1 MADVFDLVDAKV
13 QGDYI
18 AELQKADEPYLGA
31 ELFPSRKQ
39 MSLDL
44 KFIAGYKGIPISLK
58 PSTLG
63 SRAFV
68 RDRIGAVVVQNEIPF
83 FREQMNIDE
92 RTRRQLVKA
101 ENDATDPYTREIL
114 RDIFNDTKRLTDG
127 ANVVPERMRMSLLF
141 TGKFYIAG
149 PDKDGKQP
157 IYSYNYDP
165 NGDWAKKNVK
175 TLVGQAKW
183 SDHENSDPMQD
194 LQDAIDN
201 AADMGVTI
209 TRAVCGSKALKD
221 IMANANFKNLFRNPD
236 NSLRSF
242 SRREA
247 LNEMSTKLGIS
258 VAVYTRSYK
267 DDNEQVQNFVPD
279 NAIALMPSGKLGDT
293 VYATTPEE
301 LDLTTGFGNASVS
314 IVNTGVTITTAK
326 EYGPPVNVKTVVSE
340 FVLPSFERMAEVF
353 VIKY

>member
-13 QGDYI
+13 QGDFI
-18 AELQKADEPYLGA
+18 AELYKAEEPYLGA

-44 KFIAGYKGIPISLK
+44 KFIAGYKGIPVSLK

-68 RDRIGAVVVQNEIPF
+68 RDRIGAVTIQNEIPF

-101 ENDATDPYTREIL
+101 ENDATDPYTRDIL

-149 PDKDGKQP
+149 PDKDGRQP
-157 IYSYNYDP
+157 VYSYDYDT
-165 NGDWAKKNVK
+165 NGEWNKNNVK
-175 TLVGQAKW
+175 VLTGNKKW
-183 SDHENSDPMQD
+183 SDHTNSNPVDDIQD
-194 LQDAIDN
+194 MIDN
-201 AADMGVTI
+201 ASDHGVEI
-209 TRAVCGSKALKD
+209 SRAICGSKVLKD
-221 IMANANFKNLFRNPD
+221 IMANANFKNMFRNPD
-236 NSLRSF
+236 QSLRSF

-247 LNEMSTKLGIS
+247 INELSTRLGIS
-258 VAVYTRSYK
+258 LAVYTKSYK
-267 DDNEQVQNFVPD
+267 DDNEKTLNFVPD
-279 NAIALMPSGKLGDT
+279 NAIALFPAGKLGDT

-340 FVLPSFERMAEVF
+340 FVLPSFENMASVF